1 MTAPA
6 GRPTPPA
13 RGRPRHDR
21 ARHQL
26 GRTRRTRTSA
36 TGNVVGAA
44 MVVCGPGLVLSG
56 LVDLVEDGSDTLSL
70 LVLGVAVT
78 GIGWLIRRAVPMPDR
93 VPPRVALRSVVVAA
107 LAMIGISTLAY
118 LGTGSI
124 TRLDHALFESTAGF
138 STTALTVLPDLESVD
153 KGVLFWRALTQW
165 LGGFFALATIL
176 AVLPFLGVGSPR
188 PREASAALDAKHL
201 FSAHVR
207 YVLRRYFVL
216 YLALTG
222 IGAALFLTGGMG
234 PFDAITYSLTTI
246 STGGFA
252 NHDGSFGHFDS
263 DLIEW
268 LGVAGMLLGGLS
280 LPLAWRA
287 VKGREVSTLRS
298 TELTAYLG
306 LIAGAT
312 LVLTWTVDGGGD
324 LHDRLRTAAFTA
336 TSMVSTTGHWV
347 ADWTG
352 WPFGPQLLLLVLMG
366 VGAMSGSMGGGFRV
380 VRALALVSYV
390 WRELR
395 RQLQVRSVQVVRV
408 GDTVID
414 EDTVDRMV
422 GYQVLFIGTAAA
434 GMAGLALTGEDV
446 LTSLSGAVST
456 LTTVGPALGDLAP
469 GTPIVGASD
478 ATLFVL
484 MALMASGRLELY
496 PVLNFV
502 VSVVTWPWRAA
513 TGRWVGRTVGR

>member
-1 MTAPA
+1 M
-6 GRPTPPA
+6 
-13 RGRPRHDR
+13 
-21 ARHQL
+21 
-26 GRTRRTRTSA
+26 
-36 TGNVVGAA
+36 
-44 MVVCGPGLVLSG
+44 
-56 LVDLVEDGSDTLSL
+56 
-70 LVLGVAVT
+70 
-78 GIGWLIRRAVPMPDR
+78 
-93 VPPRVALRSVVVAA
+93 
-107 LAMIGISTLAY
+107 
-118 LGTGSI
+118 
-124 TRLDHALFESTAGF
+124 
-138 STTALTVLPDLESVD
+138 
-153 KGVLFWRALTQW
+153 
-165 LGGFFALATIL
+165 
-176 AVLPFLGVGSPR
+176 
-188 PREASAALDAKHL
+188 
-201 FSAHVR
+201 
-207 YVLRRYFVL
+207 
-216 YLALTG
+216 
-222 IGAALFLTGGMG
+222 
-234 PFDAITYSLTTI
+234 
-246 STGGFA
+246 
-252 NHDGSFGHFDS
+252 
-263 DLIEW
+263 
-268 LGVAGMLLGGLS
+268 
-280 LPLAWRA
+280 
-287 VKGREVSTLRS
+287 
-298 TELTAYLG
+298 
-306 LIAGAT
+306 
-312 LVLTWTVDGGGD
+312 LTWTVDGGGD